1 MFTIC
6 DKSRRNEFLEQY
18 KKLHIERSYIASCEG
33 LASFDIIDYLGLQQS
48 KKSLIIS
55 FVTVDNFKK
64 VKKNLINRLDIDR
77 PGNGVVFIC
86 PLSSFGGKRELNLC
100 LHGQKISERKETMKD
115 NKFELIVTIANSGYS
130 NTIMTSARKNGAKG
144 GTLIHGKSAGNNEID
159 NFLGVSLVAEKEIIL
174 IVTGKKDK
182 NQIMS
187 SIIEECGIATKAG
200 AVCFS
205 LPVDDLCGFSL
216 LDE

>member
-1 MFTIC
+1 M
-6 DKSRRNEFLEQY
+6 
-18 KKLHIERSYIASCEG
+18 
-33 LASFDIIDYLGLQQS
+33 ASFDIIDYLGLQQS

-64 VKKNLINRLDIDR
+64 VKRNLINRLDIDR

-100 LHGQKISERKETMKD
+100 LQGQKISERKDAMKD
-115 NKFELIVTIANSGYS
+115 NKYELIVTIANSGYS

-187 SIIEECGIATKAG
+187 SIIEECGIETKAG

>member
-1 MFTIC
+1 MFLKI
-6 DKSRRNEFLEQY
+6 DVS
-18 KKLHIERSYIASCEG
+18 KLHIERSYIASCEG

-64 VKKNLINRLDIDR
+64 VKRNLINRLDIDR

-100 LHGQKISERKETMKD
+100 LQGQKISERKDTMKD
-115 NKFELIVTIANSGYS
+115 NKYELIVTIANSGYS

-144 GTLIHGKSAGNNEID
+144 GTLIHGKSNEPSNVVFTANKIMEERGLD
-159 NFLGVSLVAEKEIIL
+159 EETFLAQIN
-174 IVTGKKDK
+174 K
-182 NQIMS
+182 NY
-187 SIIEECGIATKAG
+187 
-200 AVCFS
+200 
-205 LPVDDLCGFSL
+205 DDLFKL
-216 LDE
+216 